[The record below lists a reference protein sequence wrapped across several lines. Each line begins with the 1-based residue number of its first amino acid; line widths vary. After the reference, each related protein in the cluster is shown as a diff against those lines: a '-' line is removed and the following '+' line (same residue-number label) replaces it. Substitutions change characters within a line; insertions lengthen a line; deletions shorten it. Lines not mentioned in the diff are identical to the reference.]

1 MSASSPQLGTSSLRK
16 VKKRLSQL
24 KTRRKE
30 LLGKKWEELQ
40 SRLRTASVSADENS
54 YSQSLALLSQLAE
67 RALEFEQCLQ
77 TEKERAESQSSR
89 NQELEL
95 QLSENQSQIE
105 RLLSDLSHSQSQSEE
120 LTLALE
126 SSKQNCEKLSNAIQ
140 NAELE
145 NMASSN
151 ALTDAMSE
159 CSSIAK
165 ALEESEHQNEVI
177 AKALTALREEKA
189 ALESSLETLKSEKES
204 IAKSLDELKSAKGES
219 SKALADA
226 KHENAGIAK
235 ALSLSQKKLEEA
247 LQELNTLYQESEQCQ
262 VSLRSEIDELK
273 LELAD
278 AKSAFDDAESKQKA
292 ASQANQDRTSR
303 EAELLEKVTTLEEQ
317 VSYYQNELDVLRQS
331 NDKDASQSNQT
342 LIEELRSQ
350 LLDSRRETIE
360 LRMQA
365 NDLASQLASSPK
377 SSHPVALESMSWE
390 ERKRLLLKELESV
403 PNDDV
408 ENPTPHRLEMEEL
421 IAITQREVERR
432 DEELSE
438 LRRIIE
444 QQSSAREGMAVGAA
458 AIAQL
463 LDSDELVRQER
474 EKLKGLQEEWETK
487 ARQVEIELSRE
498 RAKLARER
506 LELDARVRSLPAP
519 SLDAATDAD
528 KKNQRG
534 NWLARLGLN
543 EQQKG

>member
-1 MSASSPQLGTSSLRK
+1 MGRSPIAPSSCLDFH
-16 VKKRLSQL
+16 
-24 KTRRKE
+24 RRKQ
-30 LLGKKWEELQ
+30 LFPVP
-40 SRLRTASVSADENS
+40 SFIVSVS
-54 YSQSLALLSQLAE
+54 E
-67 RALEFEQCLQ
+67 RAVEFEQCLQ
-77 TEKERAESQSSR
+77 AEKERAESQSSR
-89 NQELEL
+89 NRELESEL
-95 QLSENQSQIE
+95 AKNRAQTEQLLSELAQSQ
-105 RLLSDLSHSQSQSEE
+105 HQCEE
-120 LTLALE
+120 LALAFE
-126 SSKQNCEKLSNAIQ
+126 NSKQNCEKLSNAIQ

-151 ALTDAMSE
+151 ALADAMSE

-177 AKALTALREEKA
+177 ANALTSLREEKA
-189 ALESSLETLKSEKES
+189 LLENSLAALKQEKAS

-235 ALSLSQKKLEEA
+235 ALSLSQKKLEET
-247 LQELNTLYQESEQCQ
+247 LQELNHLYQESEQCQ
-262 VSLRSEIDELK
+262 AALRSELEELK
-273 LELAD
+273 LELD
-278 AKSAFDDAESKQKA
+278 QTKSAFQDAEIKERE
-292 ASQANQDRTSR
+292 ANQADQARSSR
-303 EAELLEKVTTLEEQ
+303 EQELVEKVSALEEQ
-317 VSYYQNELDVLRQS
+317 VSYYTNELEVLRQS
-331 NDKDASQSNQT
+331 RADDCSPSNQS

-365 NDLASQLASSPK
+365 NDLASQLAAAPK
-377 SSHPVALESMSWE
+377 SSQPVSMESMSWE
-390 ERKRLLLKELESV
+390 ERKKLLLKELESV

-421 IAITQREVERR
+421 IAITQKEIERR

-438 LRRIIE
+438 LRRIVE

-474 EKLKGLQEEWETK
+474 EKLKVLQEEWETK

-506 LELDARVRSLPAP
+506 LELDARVRSLPAQG
-519 SLDAATDAD
+519 SDTAADGD

-543 EQQKG
+543 EQQNG